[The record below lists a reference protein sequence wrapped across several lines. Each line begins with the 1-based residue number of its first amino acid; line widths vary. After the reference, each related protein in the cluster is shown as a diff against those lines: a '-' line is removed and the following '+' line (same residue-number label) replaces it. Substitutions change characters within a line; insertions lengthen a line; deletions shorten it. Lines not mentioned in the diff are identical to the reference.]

1 KDDKIIGLD
10 IKNGETV
17 WASDLIE
24 NTQLFA
30 PIMHAHTLWVT
41 SNKGSMF
48 AFPGS
53 ESAGKV
59 VKVPG
64 NVFHTPV
71 FTRNKIYVTT
81 EGKGVYS
88 LENRF
93 VFYD

>member
-1 KDDKIIGLD
+1 M
-10 IKNGETV
+10 
-17 WASDLIE
+17 
-24 NTQLFA
+24 FA

-41 SNKGSMF
+41 SNKSSMF

-81 EGKGVYS
+81 EKNGVYS